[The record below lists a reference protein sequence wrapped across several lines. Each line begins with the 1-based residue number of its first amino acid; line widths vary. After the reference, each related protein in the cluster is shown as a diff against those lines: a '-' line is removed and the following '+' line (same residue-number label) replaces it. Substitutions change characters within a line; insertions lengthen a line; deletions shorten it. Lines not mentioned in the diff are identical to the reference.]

1 MYKQSSASDHGTL
14 GFFRCKLNRTT
25 VNVDVKKD
33 VNATLDFFLTV
44 VKGHLLAVACEIL
57 GITKLDSKVNLPPNV
72 KHGQESDK
80 SQYIR
85 NLASQVVGRCTLI
98 DKAITGEVVT
108 TTDDHKY
115 NYARTLCHYGA
126 LIMEYLD
133 TWEHADGKRSF
144 RCWRLFLPHFH
155 ASGRTKYSLQ
165 ALCLQFQ
172 VKCVLS
178 PQLAHEIMWH
188 RYVNTRGG
196 LGRNIP
202 CDLYNEHVNK
212 LIKQIIVN
220 MGPNLT
226 KEALQ
231 RSARSVSTLQRLC
244 AQFDKTSDLP
254 IEGGKHSTYSDAKDV
269 STVVSTVLSNNLLS
283 VSDKKRQHTTFPKM
297 NLNPLKSWSK
307 IKCEQWID
315 KKKQDYLKFKG
326 SLEEDSSGSDTD
338 SDEH

>member
-1 MYKQSSASDHGTL
+1 M
-14 GFFRCKLNRTT
+14 
-25 VNVDVKKD
+25 
-33 VNATLDFFLTV
+33 NATLDFLLTV

-57 GITKLDSKVNLPPNV
+57 GITKLDSKVNMPPNV
-72 KHGQESDK
+72 EHGQDSNK

-85 NLASQVVGRCTLI
+85 SLASQVVEKCTLI
-98 DKAITGEVVT
+98 DKAITGEVVM

-115 NYARTLCHYGA
+115 NYARILCHFGT
-126 LIMEYLD
+126 LIMEYLYS
-133 TWEHADGKRSF
+133 WGHGDGKRSF
-144 RCWRLFLPHFH
+144 RCWQLFLPHFH
-155 ASGRTKYSLQ
+155 ASGCTKYSLQ

-244 AQFDKTSDLP
+244 AQFDQTTDLP
-254 IEGGKHSTYSDAKDV
+254 IEGGKHSTYRDAKDV

-307 IKCEQWID
+307 SKCEQWID

-326 SLEEDSSGSDTD
+326 SLEEDSSDSDAD
-338 SDEH
+338 SDEN